1 MMLSIILVAFCLR
14 IIITG
19 VGPLLPEITKS
30 LGLSGSASGLLTTLP
45 LIAFAVVSPLTG
57 GIGRR
62 LGEGRTVLIGL
73 CLILLGT
80 VLRSTAGILG
90 LFLGTA
96 IVGVGTAIGNVLLP
110 AVVKAEYPT
119 RVGQVTAY
127 FTVAMVAAAA
137 IGLALNVP
145 LSTAGLGWNGALM
158 IWGIAVVITGFIWR
172 KNVSLRLGTTD
183 PAEAAS
189 DPKPIWKS
197 GLAWC
202 VTLYFGINSL
212 IFYAVIGWLPTILQ
226 SSGMAGQTAG
236 MVTSLY
242 QVVSLA
248 PSLLVPTLAGKRR
261 DQRGWLL
268 LGSILNI
275 IGITTLMASSAAAA
289 QVAATIIL
297 GLANGCAFSM
307 GLALM
312 GFRAKNAVDA
322 ARLSGFAQSV
332 GYALAATGPL
342 VVGWLHDLTPNW
354 NIGLGYILFTCMV
367 ALLACA
373 TPILCFSAVAAV
385 SSWGT
390 GALNNAG
397 AHGLSE
403 ILYAFTSGAQNN
415 GSAFAGLSANVPV
428 WNVLLALA
436 MFIGRFGV
444 MLSMLVV
451 AGSLAARKKRP
462 ISDSSFPVEGP
473 TFGLLLLGI
482 IFIVGALTYLPA
494 LFAGAFLA
502 HHRYVKR
509 AVIAEIYAQ
518 LPNKG
523 DMLGKLV
530 EMYSEP
536 IVALMDDPEAEG
548 NASWTVDWLANRRP
562 IKRGAIPPSTLTRKS
577 SMRFFLITLQ

>member
-19 VGPLLPEITKS
+19 VGPLLPEITES

-158 IWGIAVVITGFIWR
+158 IWGITVVITGFIWR

-189 DPKPIWKS
+189 DQKPIWKS

-275 IGITTLMASSAAAA
+275 IGITTGAGRCHHHPGPR
-289 QVAATIIL
+289 Q
-297 GLANGCAFSM
+297 
-307 GLALM
+307 
-312 GFRAKNAVDA
+312 
-322 ARLSGFAQSV
+322 RLRLQ
-332 GYALAATGPL
+332 
-342 VVGWLHDLTPNW
+342 H
-354 NIGLGYILFTCMV
+354 
-367 ALLACA
+367 
-373 TPILCFSAVAAV
+373 
-385 SSWGT
+385 GT
-390 GALNNAG
+390 G
-397 AHGLSE
+397 AHGLPCQKRCGCRP
-403 ILYAFTSGAQNN
+403 AFRLCTVGRLCA
-415 GSAFAGLSANVPV
+415 GRYRSAG
-428 WNVLLALA
+428 
-436 MFIGRFGV
+436 GG
-444 MLSMLVV
+444 
-451 AGSLAARKKRP
+451 LAA
-462 ISDSSFPVEGP
+462 
-473 TFGLLLLGI
+473 
-482 IFIVGALTYLPA
+482 
-494 LFAGAFLA
+494 
-502 HHRYVKR
+502 
-509 AVIAEIYAQ
+509 
-518 LPNKG
+518 
-523 DMLGKLV
+523 
-530 EMYSEP
+530 
-536 IVALMDDPEAEG
+536 
-548 NASWTVDWLANRRP
+548 
-562 IKRGAIPPSTLTRKS
+562 
-577 SMRFFLITLQ
+577 

>member
-19 VGPLLPEITKS
+19 VGPLLPEITES

-158 IWGIAVVITGFIWR
+158 IWGITVVITGFIWR

-189 DPKPIWKS
+189 DLKPIWKS

-212 IFYAVIGWLPTILQ
+212 IFYAVIRHGRPN
-226 SSGMAGQTAG
+226 
-236 MVTSLY
+236 
-242 QVVSLA
+242 
-248 PSLLVPTLAGKRR
+248 RR
-261 DQRGWLL
+261 DGHLP
-268 LGSILNI
+268 
-275 IGITTLMASSAAAA
+275 
-289 QVAATIIL
+289 V
-297 GLANGCAFSM
+297 
-307 GLALM
+307 
-312 GFRAKNAVDA
+312 
-322 ARLSGFAQSV
+322 SGGQP
-332 GYALAATGPL
+332 GPL
-342 VVGWLHDLTPNW
+342 
-354 NIGLGYILFTCMV
+354 
-367 ALLACA
+367 A
-373 TPILCFSAVAAV
+373 
-385 SSWGT
+385 
-390 GALNNAG
+390 AG
-397 AHGLSE
+397 AH
-403 ILYAFTSGAQNN
+403 
-415 GSAFAGLSANVPV
+415 P
-428 WNVLLALA
+428 
-436 MFIGRFGV
+436 GR
-444 MLSMLVV
+444 
-451 AGSLAARKKRP
+451 
-462 ISDSSFPVEGP
+462 
-473 TFGLLLLGI
+473 
-482 IFIVGALTYLPA
+482 
-494 LFAGAFLA
+494 
-502 HHRYVKR
+502 
-509 AVIAEIYAQ
+509 
-518 LPNKG
+518 
-523 DMLGKLV
+523 
-530 EMYSEP
+530 
-536 IVALMDDPEAEG
+536 
-548 NASWTVDWLANRRP
+548 
-562 IKRGAIPPSTLTRKS
+562 
-577 SMRFFLITLQ
+577 